1 MGRVALMAGVAL
13 LAAAGGYYAAMY
25 LAGPAPAPVSTTAPP
40 SAPAEL
46 IGQRRP
52 DFAHRDPAG
61 RIWSAAD
68 FDGQPLLLNFWATW
82 CAPCIEEMPMLSTLQ
97 RDLAARGLRVV
108 GIALDDPERAAA
120 FAADLDLAYP
130 VLVGE
135 TDVVMTGQRY
145 GNRGGMLP
153 FTVLVD
159 AQGIVRWTHLGALQA
174 ADVAARFDALD
185 GTDHTPANGN
195 VGERR

>member
-1 MGRVALMAGVAL
+1 MPRVALMVVVAL
-13 LAAAGGYYAAMY
+13 LAAAGGYFVAMY
-25 LAGPAPAPVSTTAPP
+25 SAGSP
-40 SAPAEL
+40 SAPVVTTTPAATPAAL
-46 IGQRRP
+46 VGQRRP
-52 DFAHRDPAG
+52 DFTHRDPTG
-61 RIWSAAD
+61 RAWSAAD

-82 CAPCIEEMPMLSTLQ
+82 CAPCVEEMPMLSTLQ

-130 VLVGE
+130 VLVGD

-145 GNRGGMLP
+145 GNRSGMLP

-159 AQGIVRWTHLGALQA
+159 AQGIVRWTHLGALEA
-174 ADVAARFDALD
+174 ADVRAHVAALD
-185 GTDHTPANGN
+185 
-195 VGERR
+195 